1 MDSLTK
7 DSLESKYEIVVHNMS
22 MLDLDDLTPPYFVEE
37 PVPDSPA
44 DAVTVPAE
52 VTTGKAGRP
61 PKPVDREVV
70 IKLARLHITQEDIA
84 RWFGVTR
91 NVISERFGE
100 DIRLAQAE
108 TRARLRRKMLEQALA
123 GNTTMLIWL
132 GKNMCMMSDNGP
144 MDSDD
149 NKPLPWSDE

>member
-1 MDSLTK
+1 
-7 DSLESKYEIVVHNMS
+7 
-22 MLDLDDLTPPYFVEE
+22 MLDHDDLTPPYFVEE
-37 PVPDSPA
+37 PQVDLPV

-52 VTTGKAGRP
+52 PTTGKAGRP

-100 DIRLAQAE
+100 DIKLAQAE

-144 MDSDD
+144 MDHDD

>member
-1 MDSLTK
+1 M
-7 DSLESKYEIVVHNMS
+7 N
-22 MLDLDDLTPPYFVEE
+22 MLDQDDLTPPYFVEE
-37 PVPDSPA
+37 PVPETPA
-44 DAVTVPAE
+44 DAVESPAE
-52 VTTGKAGRP
+52 QTTGRLGRP

-70 IKLARLHITQEDIA
+70 IKLARLHISQEDIA

-91 NVISERFGE
+91 NVIAERFGE

-123 GNTTMLIWL
+123 GNSTMLIWL

-144 MDSDD
+144 MDHDD

>member
-1 MDSLTK
+1 M
-7 DSLESKYEIVVHNMS
+7 N
-22 MLDLDDLTPPYFVEE
+22 MLDQDDLTPPYFVEE
-37 PVPDSPA
+37 PEPETPA
-44 DAVTVPAE
+44 DAVESPAE
-52 VTTGKAGRP
+52 PTTGRLGRP
-61 PKPVDREVV
+61 PKPVDRATV

-91 NVISERFGE
+91 NVITERFGE

-123 GNTTMLIWL
+123 GNSTMLIWL